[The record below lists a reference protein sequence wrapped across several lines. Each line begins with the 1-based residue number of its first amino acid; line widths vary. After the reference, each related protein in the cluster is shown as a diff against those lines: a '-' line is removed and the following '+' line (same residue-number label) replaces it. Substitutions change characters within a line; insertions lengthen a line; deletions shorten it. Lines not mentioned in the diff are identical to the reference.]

1 MIAWSRR
8 QTLIAGA
15 ALIVAVNALVLAG
28 VAYNRSGDP
37 TSTLQL
43 SERELRHGRLSSK
56 ENSGVALSL
65 VWRVRRGD
73 DAPDADVGSYGWATD
88 WLDQAKLA
96 ALGFDVASARAE
108 RESKLWRSKEV
119 LLVLEFD
126 GPAYRQTLARVQQ
139 KADEEEKLLLAN
151 PGNKEFERRAKRAR
165 EAAERD
171 EREASRLFVVDAG
184 LDAATLRAQYPD
196 PTRTLIVRGQVRP
209 QRVSRDRKDSLSGH
223 ISALSVAQINVPLEF
238 LPALEQAAGADK
250 KASFSATV
258 AFGKRLEPWLVA
270 LIKKKNEK
278 QANDDFLQKG

>member
-8 QTLIAGA
+8 RTLIAGV

-37 TSTLQL
+37 TSILQL
-43 SERELRHGRLSSK
+43 SERELRLPSGRLNSK

-65 VWRVRRGD
+65 VWRVRRGN
-73 DAPDADVGSYGWATD
+73 DAPDADYVSYGGGAD

-96 ALGFDVASARAE
+96 ALGFDVAPDRAE
-108 RESKLWRSKEV
+108 RKFKQRRSKEV

-126 GPAYRQTLARVQQ
+126 GPAYRQALARVQQ
-139 KADEEEKLLLAN
+139 KADEEEKLLFAN

-165 EAAERD
+165 ETAERD

-184 LDAATLRAQYPD
+184 VDDATLRAQYPD
-196 PTRTLIVRGQVRP
+196 RTRNLIVRGQVRP
-209 QRVSRDRKDSLSGH
+209 QRITRDRQDSLSGH

-238 LPALEQAAGADK
+238 QPALQRAAATAK
-250 KASFSATV
+250 TPSFSATL
-258 AFGKRLEPWLVA
+258 AFGKRLEPWIVA
-270 LIKKKNEK
+270 LTETARR
-278 QANDDFLQKG
+278 Q

>member
-8 QTLIAGA
+8 RTLVAGVALILAVNLIA
-15 ALIVAVNALVLAG
+15 LAG
-28 VAYNRSGDP
+28 VAYNRGGA

-65 VWRVRRGD
+65 VWRVRRGN
-73 DAPDADVGSYGWATD
+73 DAPDADYVPYGGAAD
-88 WLDQAKLA
+88 WLDRPKLA
-96 ALGFDVASARAE
+96 ALGFDVVTDRAE
-108 RESKLWRSKEV
+108 RKFKRWRSKEV

-126 GPAYRQTLARVQQ
+126 GPAYRQALARVQQ

-196 PTRTLIVRGQVRP
+196 PTRSLIVRGQVRP
-209 QRVSRDRKDSLSGH
+209 QRVSRDRQDRMTGH

-238 LPALEQAAGADK
+238 QPALQRAAPTAK
-250 KASFSATV
+250 TASFSATV
-258 AFGKRLEPWLVA
+258 ALGQRLEPWIVA
-270 LIKKKNEK
+270 LTETTRR
-278 QANDDFLQKG
+278 Q

>member
-28 VAYNRSGDP
+28 VAYNRSGQP

-56 ENSGVALSL
+56 ENSGVSLNL
-65 VWRVRRGD
+65 VWRVRHGN
-73 DAPDADVGSYGWATD
+73 DAPDAD

-96 ALGFDVASARAE
+96 ALGFDVASERAE
-108 RESKLWRSKEV
+108 RKYKRWRSKEV
-119 LLVLEFD
+119 LLVLELD
-126 GPAYRQTLARVQQ
+126 GPAYRQALARAQQ
-139 KADEEEKLLLAN
+139 KADDEEKLLLAN

-165 EAAERD
+165 EAAENEARQ
-171 EREASRLFVVDAG
+171 ASRLFVVDAG
-184 LDAATLRAQYPD
+184 LDVEALRAQYPD
-196 PTRTLIVRGQVRP
+196 PTRSLIVRGQIRP
-209 QRVSRDRKDSLSGH
+209 QRVTHDRQDRLSGH

-238 LPALEQAAGADK
+238 QPVLKRAAAIDK
-250 KASFSATV
+250 AASFSATV

-270 LIKKKNEK
+270 LTEKK
-278 QANDDFLQKG
+278 G